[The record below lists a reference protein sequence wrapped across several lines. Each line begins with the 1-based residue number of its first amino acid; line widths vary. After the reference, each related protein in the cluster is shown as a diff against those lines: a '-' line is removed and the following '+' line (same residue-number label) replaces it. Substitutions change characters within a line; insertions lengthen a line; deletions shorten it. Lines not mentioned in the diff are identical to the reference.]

1 MPIFGAYEMKINV
14 FTIVWNEEFMLPHFL
29 KHYEKFADK
38 IFIIDDHST
47 DRTAE
52 IAKAH
57 PKVVYSEYGFE
68 GLNEQEFNDTFYS
81 FYKNNPSDW
90 AVVVDC
96 DELIHGLDSLRN
108 EKSNVLKTR
117 GYMMIGKS
125 GKLDDCNPVRMKTFD
140 KPIVFDPALDVKFGD
155 GRHSVDLPIATSSL
169 NLLHYK
175 YPSREHYL
183 QRSLDTYPRIMDAK
197 DMAYRIKRGLNW
209 YDRHIK

>member
-1 MPIFGAYEMKINV
+1 MTINTY
-14 FTIVWNEEFMLPHFL
+14 TIVFNEEFMLPHFL

-47 DRTAE
+47 DKTAE

-96 DELIHGLDSLRN
+96 DELIQGLETLEDETVPVIN
-108 EKSNVLKTR
+108 TY
-117 GYMMIGKS
+117 GYMMVGNTGELEDCKPVKMKS
-125 GKLDDCNPVRMKTFD
+125 FD
-140 KPIVFDPALDVKFGD
+140 KPVVFNPELDIRLGD
-155 GRHSVDLPIATSSL
+155 GRHTINREFVYCDLDL
-169 NLLHYK
+169 YHYK
-175 YPSREHYL
+175 YPSREYYL
-183 QRSLDTYPRIMDAK
+183 QRSLDTYPRIMNAK
-197 DMAYRIKRGLNW
+197 DMSYRIKRGLAW
-209 YDRHIK
+209 YDRHI